1 MGRGGLARGIHD
13 PILSKTSLI
22 RPTSPH
28 ALLFPVVHQGK
39 SLGEGV
45 PRSSPQGSHRTG
57 SSDSRLLQSPIRGPE
72 GLWVLVTHHRPVYPE
87 HIHSVTTLPYG
98 DSSVRPTL
106 HSPRRLDDLIESSGR
121 LPSGSNPPG
130 ITSVSSLHYG
140 RSPIP
145 VQGTMLRANNCPSG
159 LYEAHGS
166 NIRHSPSL
174 RYQDPPISRRL
185 VDSSRIQDHLYSS
198 EGQAPASVRGAGT
211 TSESQKVITGPISG
225 HDLSRNADP
234 ISSVHSKTNRDKG
247 SEFPQYN
254 RGVSLVPELP
264 SSSLATSSG
273 PPFVPYPS
281 GEGRDA
287 KNAITPASSQVQ
299 VELSRRLPSHS
310 LGSSMPGG
318 SPMVFLGDPTTAG
331 SRSFPPS
338 AGLEL
343 LLGRFRRRL
352 GCNNG
357 GTTSVRSVDSKPKA
371 DVHQPQ
377 GDDGSTEW
385 PLGVQPVPQRQDD
398 RPVLRQCHNS
408 RVSQAIERHEVQ
420 GPVPQSKG
428 DPPVGRI
435 YADHDPT
442 PVHPGF
448 SQRESGSPQSAQPGN
463 RVRVDTTP
471 TGGPG
476 SPSPVAG
483 DHRPVCNLADG
494 KTPSVLCPSVGTQG
508 NGSRCIP
515 PTLGQPPGVCLPSN
529 SHHKESS
536 SQTESLSPLRSHPDR
551 PLLASKGMVSRS
563 SGTSIRHSNRTT
575 QTSRSAATTA
585 FPSVSRKSPNA
596 SSDCVATL
604 KRFARQAGFSETV
617 AGQLALCRRTST
629 RLNYQ
634 ARWGKFRKWCKDSHH
649 RSSEPTIPKIAEFLT
664 FLFRTEKAAV
674 STIKGYRSMLS
685 SVFKFDLTYSQGSYP
700 FLRDL
705 SSSSNTSVAFMGFG
719 QGTGVLVRAPL
730 RAFS

>member
-1 MGRGGLARGIHD
+1 MG
-13 PILSKTSLI
+13 
-22 RPTSPH
+22 PTSPETTQRGPDRPESTPVGPGRPGFDPAVPGPSRRRSFDSPQRSSDHSSRQGGQTPPRKRRRLSGNSSDEDSSSQNRQQQDEDDNFRSASLDLLLNYINKKFPAASQYLVQPSSKWSH
-28 ALLFPVVHQGK
+28 ALLFPVFHQGK

-45 PRSSPQGSHRTG
+45 PRSSPQGSHKTG

-72 GLWVLVTHHRPVYPE
+72 GLWVLATHHRPVYPE
-87 HIHSVTTLPYG
+87 HIHRVTTLPYG

-106 HSPRRLDDLIESSGR
+106 HSPRRLDDLNGSSGR

-145 VQGTMLRANNCPSG
+145 VQDTMLRANYCPSG

-198 EGQAPASVRGAGT
+198 KGQAPASVQGAGT

-234 ISSVHSKTNRDKG
+234 ISLVHCETNRDKG
-247 SEFPQYN
+247 SELPQYN
-254 RGVSLVPELP
+254 RGVSLVPESP

-281 GEGRDA
+281 DEGRDA

-310 LGSSMPGG
+310 LRSSVPGGSSM
-318 SPMVFLGDPTTAG
+318 VVLGDLTTAG
-331 SRSFPPS
+331 RRSFPPS

-343 LLGRFRRRL
+343 LLGSFRRRL

-371 DVHQPQ
+371 GVHHPQ
-377 GDDGSTEW
+377 GDDGSTER
-385 PLGVQPVPQRQDD
+385 PLGVQPAPQSQDD

-408 RVSQAIERHEVQ
+408 RISQAIGRHEVR

-435 YADHDPT
+435 YTDHDPT

-448 SQRESGSPQSAQPGN
+448 SQYESGSPQSAQPGD
-463 RVRVDTTP
+463 RVRVDLFATSP
-471 TGGPG
+471 TARL
-476 SPSPVAG
+476 PVFFAPAWEPKATG
-483 DHRPVCNLADG
+483 VDAFPQPWDNLQAYAF
-494 KTPSVLCPSVGTQG
+494 PPIAIIRRVLLKL
-508 NGSRCIP
+508 RA
-515 PTLGQPPGVCLPSN
+515 
-529 SHHKESS
+529 SHH
-536 SQTESLSPLRSHPDR
+536 
-551 PLLASKGMVSRS
+551 
-563 SGTSIRHSNRTT
+563 
-575 QTSRSAATTA
+575 
-585 FPSVSRKSPNA
+585 
-596 SSDCVATL
+596 C
-604 KRFARQAGFSETV
+604 
-617 AGQLALCRRTST
+617 
-629 RLNYQ
+629 
-634 ARWGKFRKWCKDSHH
+634 
-649 RSSEPTIPKIAEFLT
+649 
-664 FLFRTEKAAV
+664 
-674 STIKGYRSMLS
+674 
-685 SVFKFDLTYSQGSYP
+685 DLTLITP
-700 FLRDL
+700 FWPQREWFPDLLELLSDIPIEPPKRQDLLRQPHFHRFHENLQMLRLTAWRL
-705 SSSSNTSVAFMGFG
+705 SNVSHDKQASLKQWLANLPPVGEH
-719 QGTGVLVRAPL
+719 LL
-730 RAFS
+730 D